1 MKTILF
7 LIASF
12 VSIVVTAQNVTDAK
26 GKKQGAWSKIYPGSN
41 VYQYK
46 GQFKDDKP
54 VGTFTYYYISS
65 KVKAVIKHDANSIR
79 SVGYFYHEN
88 GVVMSQGIYKN
99 LKKDSIWLNYGPSG
113 KLSTSETYKND
124 LLNGK
129 RTVYYVSDD
138 PNDKSRKVME
148 VSNYLDG
155 LLNGESIQYFE
166 NGTIREKGS
175 YIQGKKNG
183 VWEKYHASGVK
194 MVQERFKE
202 GVRHGWCYAYSE
214 AGKEIGKVYYFNGQ
228 QLEGKALEKKLA
240 ELKQKGI
247 DPNQ

>member
-1 MKTILF
+1 
-7 LIASF
+7 
-12 VSIVVTAQNVTDAK
+12 
-26 GKKQGAWSKIYPGSN
+26 
-41 VYQYK
+41 
-46 GQFKDDKP
+46 
-54 VGTFTYYYISS
+54 
-65 KVKAVIKHDANSIR
+65 
-79 SVGYFYHEN
+79 
-88 GVVMSQGIYKN
+88 
-99 LKKDSIWLNYGPSG
+99 
-113 KLSTSETYKND
+113 
-124 LLNGK
+124 
-129 RTVYYVSDD
+129 
-138 PNDKSRKVME
+138 ME

-166 NGTIREKGS
+166 NGTIREKGA

-183 VWEKYHASGVK
+183 VCEKYHASGVK